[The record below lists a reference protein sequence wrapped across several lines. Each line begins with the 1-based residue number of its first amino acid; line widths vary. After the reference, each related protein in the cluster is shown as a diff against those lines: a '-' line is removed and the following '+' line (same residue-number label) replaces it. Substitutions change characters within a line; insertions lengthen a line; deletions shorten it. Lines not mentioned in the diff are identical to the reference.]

1 MEALETFAVDDR
13 RARFLVFLLGNPHLL
28 EGGERGQDGAA
39 DPHRVLTLG
48 GSDDL
53 EEEKRGG
60 GGGDVEGW
68 LRTQRLRFFAAQCT
82 SVAYLNQSCGY
93 TELAI
98 LVKMQ
103 FSMLL

>member
-39 DPHRVLTLG
+39 DPDRVLTLG

-53 EEEKRGG
+53 EEGE
-60 GGGDVEGW
+60 EGKPISKSPLSMW
-68 LRTQRLRFFAAQCT
+68 CIIMPHT
-82 SVAYLNQSCGY
+82 VHYLCYRDWS
-93 TELAI
+93 
-98 LVKMQ
+98 LVT
-103 FSMLL
+103 L